1 MSRRGRQPSQTASAA
16 PLGAGTDRAEPA
28 IPAVIYIAGSGR
40 SGSTLLERV
49 LGGMP
54 GAVNV
59 GELIDLFRRTA
70 PRGERC
76 GCGLAFADCP
86 FWTGVGK
93 RAFDG
98 WEGTRLAEIHRLQN
112 RVARQRHLPRLLAM
126 TLAGRAFRDD
136 VAAYGAS
143 YRALYQAIAE
153 QADAG
158 YVIDA
163 SKWPVQALALARAGI
178 DIRVIHLVRDVRGVA
193 HSLSKQDVARPHA
206 VQATDHMLRKVPA
219 EAAARWVGIQAEAEL
234 LRRCGLRV
242 TRMRY
247 EDFVRGP
254 RSAVSAALTDL
265 GLSPGPS
272 DLAHVGDGRVVLG
285 NSHGLSGNP
294 SRFSHGQVALRADE
308 AWRERMPRRDRV
320 VVTALG
326 SPLLLRYGWQLST
339 RPRPQSTTGA
349 SPAPA
354 PDDSGWPPVTVVM
367 VTRNR
372 PQLVRESIAAV
383 VGQDYPG
390 KIECIVVHDQEPP
403 DEELTRLGT
412 PRRTV
417 RVAANTHS
425 PGLPG
430 ARNTGLDIARDEY
443 LASCDD
449 DDTWHAAKLR
459 LQIERLLSEPDLLV
473 VGTGMRL
480 MLPGGKVHERPG
492 RAEEISYR
500 LLLRN
505 RVKEL
510 HSSTLVMRREAF
522 AKAGP
527 YDEELPN
534 GHGEDYDW
542 VLRAAR
548 AGRVGLIVQP
558 LADIRKNTTSW
569 YHGIAESALP
579 SLEYMLAKHP
589 DFTSSRRGHARILGQ
604 MAFARSALGQRGPA
618 LRDAMQALSRWP
630 VSPYPY
636 VALTHIA
643 TGVHPRHIHRAARLF
658 RRGMV

>member
-1 MSRRGRQPSQTASAA
+1 M
-16 PLGAGTDRAEPA
+16 
-28 IPAVIYIAGSGR
+28 IPTVIYIAGSGR

-49 LGGMP
+49 LGDMP

-76 GCGLAFADCP
+76 GCGLAFAECP
-86 FWTGVGK
+86 FWAGVGK

-98 WEGTRLAEIHRLQN
+98 WEDSRLAAIHRLQT

-126 TLAGRAFRDD
+126 PLADRGFRDD
-136 VAAYGAS
+136 VAAYGAG
-143 YRALYQAIAE
+143 YRALYRAIAD
-153 QADAG
+153 QAGAS

-163 SKWPVQALALARAGI
+163 SKWPVQALALSRAGL
-178 DIRVIHLVRDVRGVA
+178 DVRVIHLVRDVRGVA
-193 HSLSKQDVARPHA
+193 HSLSKQQVARPHA
-206 VQATDHMLRKVPA
+206 VQATDHMTHIVPA

-242 TRMRY
+242 TRIRY
-247 EDFVRGP
+247 EDFVSRP
-254 RSAVSAALTDL
+254 RPAVSAALADL
-265 GLSPGPS
+265 GLPPGPS
-272 DLAHVGDGRVVLG
+272 DLAHVTDGHVVLG
-285 NSHGLSGNP
+285 SSHGLSGNP
-294 SRFSHGQVALRADE
+294 SRFSDGQITLRPDE
-308 AWRERMPRRDRV
+308 AWRDRMPRRDRA

-326 SPLLLRYGWQLST
+326 LPLLMRYGWPLSA
-339 RPRPQSTTGA
+339 RPPTTA
-349 SPAPA
+349 QVSPPPA
-354 PDDSGWPPVTVVM
+354 PDDSAWPPVTVIM
-367 VTRNR
+367 PTRNR
-372 PQLVRESIAAV
+372 PALVRESIAAV
-383 VGQDYPG
+383 VRQDYPG
-390 KIECIVVHDQEPP
+390 RIECIIVHDQEPP

-412 PRRTV
+412 PRRTI
-417 RVAANTHS
+417 RVVANNHS

-430 ARNTGLDIARDEY
+430 ARNTGLDIARHDY

-449 DDTWHAAKLR
+449 DDTWHPAKLR
-459 LQIERLLSEPDLLV
+459 LQIARLLSEPDLLV
-473 VGTGMRL
+473 VGTGIRL
-480 MLPGGKVHERPG
+480 MLPGGKIHNWPG
-492 RAEEISYR
+492 RAEEISYQ

-527 YDEELPN
+527 YDEVLPN

-548 AGRVGLIVQP
+548 AGRVGLVVQP
-558 LADIRKNTTSW
+558 LADISKNTTSW
-569 YHGIAESALP
+569 YRGIAESALP
-579 SLEYMLAKHP
+579 SLEYMMAKHP
-589 DFTSSRRGHARILGQ
+589 DFARSRRGHARMLGQ
-604 MAFARSALGQRGPA
+604 MAFARSSLGQRGPA
-618 LRDAMQALSRWP
+618 LREATKALTRWP

-643 TGVHPRHIHRAARLF
+643 TGVHPRHIQRAARLF
-658 RRGMV
+658 RRGTV

>member
-1 MSRRGRQPSQTASAA
+1 
-16 PLGAGTDRAEPA
+16 
-28 IPAVIYIAGSGR
+28 
-40 SGSTLLERV
+40 
-49 LGGMP
+49 
-54 GAVNV
+54 
-59 GELIDLFRRTA
+59 
-70 PRGERC
+70 
-76 GCGLAFADCP
+76 
-86 FWTGVGK
+86 
-93 RAFDG
+93 
-98 WEGTRLAEIHRLQN
+98 
-112 RVARQRHLPRLLAM
+112 
-126 TLAGRAFRDD
+126 
-136 VAAYGAS
+136 
-143 YRALYQAIAE
+143 
-153 QADAG
+153 
-158 YVIDA
+158 
-163 SKWPVQALALARAGI
+163 
-178 DIRVIHLVRDVRGVA
+178 
-193 HSLSKQDVARPHA
+193 
-206 VQATDHMLRKVPA
+206 
-219 EAAARWVGIQAEAEL
+219 
-234 LRRCGLRV
+234 
-242 TRMRY
+242 
-247 EDFVRGP
+247 
-254 RSAVSAALTDL
+254 
-265 GLSPGPS
+265 
-272 DLAHVGDGRVVLG
+272 VLG

-294 SRFSHGQVALRADE
+294 SRFSHGEVTLRADE

-339 RPRPQSTTGA
+339 RPRLPSTTGV

-372 PQLVRESIAAV
+372 PELVRESIAAV

-412 PRRTV
+412 PRRIV

-569 YHGIAESALP
+569 YQGIAESALP

-643 TGVHPRHIHRAARLF
+643 TGVHPRHIHRAARLL